1 MGVLS
6 SRIVTRRA
14 EDRRALPY
22 TWQDRR
28 RAVEWGAFFPVIT
41 PVSTHLVL
49 VIASRLRKGEFMK
62 SRITQLLAVLSLL
75 WLTGC
80 LEFEDQTLT
89 YRYDAKTDTLRI
101 FQDYHGIYGAK
112 DKSQLEEEEIT
123 QLDSVL
129 KGQRTFFFNNWI
141 FEYNGESVREALE
154 NFKDPIKR
162 KEALVPEAAAV
173 AYEKLLAL
181 LVDNVR
187 VENGRFYFDAK
198 GKLSATQRVTVTHV
212 SRLIAAGNGAISEAL
227 KVEAAKDSNS
237 SEDKASILKALQGP
251 ADFIRLEGNVLT
263 VHFPMPREEFDKTL
277 TDEDSGARQW
287 REFKRQGGKVSYANG
302 QGTWAFGSPTDT
314 ATILTLPVFVGPYVT
329 NAVAEVRKR
338 AGIVEKFD
346 ASAAAKEFVN
356 SSAASATEKKR

>member
-1 MGVLS
+1 M
-6 SRIVTRRA
+6 
-14 EDRRALPY
+14 
-22 TWQDRR
+22 
-28 RAVEWGAFFPVIT
+28 
-41 PVSTHLVL
+41 L
-49 VIASRLRKGEFMK
+49 VIAICLRKGALMK
-62 SRITQLLAVLSLL
+62 SRIIQLLAVLSLL

-112 DKSQLEEEEIT
+112 DKSQLEDEEIT

-129 KGQRTFFFNNWI
+129 KGQRTFFFNNWVSE
-141 FEYNGESVREALE
+141 FDKERLKELLGEL
-154 NFKDPIKR
+154 KDPVKR
-162 KEALVPEAAAV
+162 KEGNEPEAVLV
-173 AYEKLLAL
+173 ANEKLLMLAI
-181 LVDNVR
+181 DNVS
-187 VENGRFYFDAK
+187 VVNGRFYVDAK
-198 GKLSATQRVTVTHV
+198 GRLSATQRVTVTQV
-212 SRLIAAGNGAISEAL
+212 SRLVAAGNGAISEAL

-263 VHFPMPREEFDKTL
+263 VHFPMPRGEFDKTL

-302 QGTWAFGSPTDT
+302 QGTWTFGSPTDT
-314 ATILTLPVFVGPYVT
+314 ATILTLPVFVGPYVS

-356 SSAASATEKKR
+356 SSAASAIQKKR

>member
-1 MGVLS
+1 
-6 SRIVTRRA
+6 
-14 EDRRALPY
+14 
-22 TWQDRR
+22 
-28 RAVEWGAFFPVIT
+28 
-41 PVSTHLVL
+41 
-49 VIASRLRKGEFMK
+49 MK
-62 SRITQLLAVLSLL
+62 SRVIQLLTALSLL
-75 WLTGC
+75 WLAGC

-129 KGQRTFFFNNWI
+129 KGQRTFFFNNWVSE
-141 FEYNGESVREALE
+141 FDKERLKELLGEL
-154 NFKDPIKR
+154 KDPVKR
-162 KEALVPEAAAV
+162 KEGNEPEAVLV
-173 AYEKLLAL
+173 ANEKLLMLAI
-181 LVDNVR
+181 DNVS
-187 VENGRFYFDAK
+187 VVNGRFYVDAK
-198 GKLSATQRVTVTHV
+198 GRLSATQRVTVTQV
-212 SRLIAAGNGAISEAL
+212 SRLIAAGNVAISAAL
-227 KVEAAKDSNS
+227 KTEAAKDSTS
-237 SEDKASILKALQGP
+237 SEDKVSILKALQGP

-263 VHFPMPREEFDKTL
+263 VHFPMSRGAFDKTL